1 LVNDKFTVDN
11 LGEVSN
17 MVKSDVL
24 PLTMIEWSCKP
35 QRFLDQD
42 TSKYG
47 DEMTL
52 LQHAVES
59 EDMDLLKFII
69 QLGGEQKSLLAEEE
83 DDQKCY
89 TVNSLVFYAAI
100 KLGRTAMLAEMI
112 KVTASSQI
120 YFVR

>member
-69 QLGGEQKSLLAEEE
+69 QLGGEQKSLSNWVVQL
-83 DDQKCY
+83 C
-89 TVNSLVFYAAI
+89 LP
-100 KLGRTAMLAEMI
+100 R
-112 KVTASSQI
+112 
-120 YFVR
+120 